1 MREVALQIDSNARAP
16 KISRSHLA
24 PMRESLEPLYE
35 DVVLLVSELVTNS
48 VRHSDS
54 ESIDVSVQAV
64 NGPIRIEVSDEGP
77 GFDASDPRGDGLGLT
92 IVEKLSDRWGLERG
106 DRFTVWAELSRP
118 AR

>member
-1 MREVALQIDSNARAP
+1 MREVALQVDSNARAP

-24 PMRESLEPLYE
+24 SIKESLEPLYE

-54 ESIDVSVQAV
+54 ESIDVSVQAI

-77 GFDASDPRGDGLGLT
+77 GFDPSHPRGEGLGLT
-92 IVEKLSDRWGLERG
+92 IVEKLSDKWGLKRG

-118 AR
+118 SQ